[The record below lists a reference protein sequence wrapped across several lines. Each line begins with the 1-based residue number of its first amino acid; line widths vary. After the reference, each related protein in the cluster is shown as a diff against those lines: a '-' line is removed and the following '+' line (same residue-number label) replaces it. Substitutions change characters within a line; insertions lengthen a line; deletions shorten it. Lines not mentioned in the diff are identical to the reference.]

1 MILIIA
7 MVILVIIIIS
17 LIIRYVYVQ
26 ANILSSKEFRKTA
39 EKKSAKMRIKNPQI
53 TCDYCGCIINTDKE
67 KKCPN
72 CGAVYGDDKELKQRY
87 KVDEAAVE
95 KMADAAAKDAVSRA
109 HKEGLET
116 LKHIRIAIIVLLV
129 VFVLMVVYSEIMD
142 RRTSTYTNTSKYRGN
157 EVVKDYNYKEYTLID
172 SPDVTV
178 FDQDG
183 VTVRIVS
190 IYADTTNGEYNDQD
204 YSYRVGFT
212 LKNKRKEPVRFT
224 LKCVGING
232 RCKYR
237 DYIYTSSEFRGNS
250 EVTYYESVYGE
261 WFDSIDEMVIGE
273 VGLRNE
279 EGDIYEK
286 TSMETF
292 KLNDE
297 GYTVITKDKD
307 KGSVIF
313 ANHKIRIRSI
323 EKENSEYGYE
333 LWIDNI
339 SEKNYYI
346 DDTNM
351 KIDGEACNSYVLYN
365 SGLPAGYTLHH
376 DSVNGLGDEFRKR
389 SADSKVEVSFSL
401 SDPVDPSNDFS
412 TGYIELK

>member
-1 MILIIA
+1 

-17 LIIRYVYVQ
+17 LIVRYVYVQ

-39 EKKSAKMRIKNPQI
+39 EKKSAKMRIKSPQI

-72 CGAVYGDDKELKQRY
+72 CGAVYGDDKELKHRY

-116 LKHIRIAIIVLLV
+116 LKHIRIAIIALLV
-129 VFVLMVVYSEIMD
+129 VFVLMIVYSIVVD
-142 RRTSTYTNTSKYRGN
+142 SRPSTYTNTAKFRGN
-157 EVVKDYNYKEYTLID
+157 EDVKDYNYKEYTLID
-172 SPDVTV
+172 SPDVTI

-190 IYADTTNGEYNDQD
+190 IYADTTNGEYNDQS
-204 YSYRVGFT
+204 YSYRVGFS

-224 LKCVGING
+224 LKCVGVNG
-232 RCKYR
+232 RCKSR
-237 DYIYTSSEFRGNS
+237 DYIYISSNFRRNS
-250 EVTYYESVYGE
+250 EVTFYESVNGE

-273 VGLRNE
+273 VGLSNE
-279 EGDIYEK
+279 DGDIYKK
-286 TSMETF
+286 TYMETF
-292 KLNDE
+292 KLNDK

-313 ANHKIRIRSI
+313 ENDKIRIRCI
-323 EKENSEYGYE
+323 EKEKSEYGYE
-333 LWIDNI
+333 LWIENN
-339 SEKNYYI
+339 SENNYYI

-351 KIDGEACNSYVLYN
+351 KIDGEPCDSYVLYKA
-365 SGLPAGYTLHH
+365 GLPAGYTLHH
-376 DSVNGLGDEFRKR
+376 DSVMGVGDDFRKR
-389 SADSKVEVSFSL
+389 PADSKVEVSFSF
-401 SDPVDPSNDFS
+401 SDPVDPSDDFS
-412 TGYIELK
+412 TGYIALK

>member
-1 MILIIA
+1 MILKIA

-17 LIIRYVYVQ
+17 LIVRYVYVQ

-39 EKKSAKMRIKNPQI
+39 EKKSAKMRIKSPQI

-72 CGAVYGDDKELKQRY
+72 CGAVYGDDKELKHRY

-116 LKHIRIAIIVLLV
+116 LKHIRIAIIALLV
-129 VFVLMVVYSEIMD
+129 VFVLMIVYSIVVD
-142 RRTSTYTNTSKYRGN
+142 SRPSTYTNTAKFRGN
-157 EVVKDYNYKEYTLID
+157 EDVKDYNYKEYTLID
-172 SPDVTV
+172 SPDVTI

-190 IYADTTNGEYNDQD
+190 IYADTTNGEYNDQS
-204 YSYRVGFT
+204 YSYRVGFS

-224 LKCVGING
+224 LKCVGVNG
-232 RCKYR
+232 RCKSR
-237 DYIYTSSEFRGNS
+237 DYIYISSNFRRNS
-250 EVTYYESVYGE
+250 EVTFYESVNGE

-273 VGLRNE
+273 VGLSNE
-279 EGDIYEK
+279 DGDIYKK
-286 TSMETF
+286 TYMETF
-292 KLNDE
+292 KLNDK

-313 ANHKIRIRSI
+313 ENDNIRIRCI
-323 EKENSEYGYE
+323 EKEKSEYGYE
-333 LWIDNI
+333 LWIENN
-339 SEKNYYI
+339 SENNYYI

-351 KIDGEACNSYVLYN
+351 KIDGEPCDSYVLYKA
-365 SGLPAGYTLHH
+365 GLPAGYTLHH
-376 DSVNGLGDEFRKR
+376 DSVMGVGDDFRKR
-389 SADSKVEVSFSL
+389 PADSKVEVSFSF

-412 TGYIELK
+412 TGYITLK

>member
-1 MILIIA
+1 

-313 ANHKIRIRSI
+313 ENDKIRIRSI

>member
-1 MILIIA
+1 MILKIA

-17 LIIRYVYVQ
+17 LIVRYVYVQ

-39 EKKSAKMRIKNPQI
+39 EKKSAKMRIKSPQI

-72 CGAVYGDDKELKQRY
+72 CGAVYGDDKELKHRY

-116 LKHIRIAIIVLLV
+116 LKHIRIAIIALLV
-129 VFVLMVVYSEIMD
+129 VFVLMIVYSIVVD
-142 RRTSTYTNTSKYRGN
+142 SRPSTYTNTAKFRGN
-157 EVVKDYNYKEYTLID
+157 EDVKDYNYKEYTLID
-172 SPDVTV
+172 SPDVTI

-190 IYADTTNGEYNDQD
+190 IYADTTNGEYNDQS
-204 YSYRVGFT
+204 YSYRVGFS

-224 LKCVGING
+224 LKCVGVNG
-232 RCKYR
+232 RCKSR
-237 DYIYTSSEFRGNS
+237 DYIYISSNFRRNS
-250 EVTYYESVYGE
+250 EVTFYESVNGE

-273 VGLRNE
+273 VGLSNE
-279 EGDIYEK
+279 DGDIYKK
-286 TSMETF
+286 TYMETF
-292 KLNDE
+292 KLNDK

-313 ANHKIRIRSI
+313 ENDKIRIRCI
-323 EKENSEYGYE
+323 EKEKSEYGYE
-333 LWIDNI
+333 LWIENN
-339 SEKNYYI
+339 SENNYYI

-351 KIDGEACNSYVLYN
+351 KIDGEPCDSYVLYKA
-365 SGLPAGYTLHH
+365 GLPAGYTLHH
-376 DSVNGLGDEFRKR
+376 DSVMGVGDDFRKR
-389 SADSKVEVSFSL
+389 PADSKVEVSFSF
-401 SDPVDPSNDFS
+401 SDPVDPSDDFS
-412 TGYIELK
+412 TGYIALK

>member
-1 MILIIA
+1 

-313 ANHKIRIRSI
+313 ANDKIRIRSI

>member
-1 MILIIA
+1 

-72 CGAVYGDDKELKQRY
+72 CGAVYGDDKELKHRY

-273 VGLRNE
+273 VGRRNE
-279 EGDIYEK
+279 EGDNYEK

-313 ANHKIRIRSI
+313 ANDKIRIRSI